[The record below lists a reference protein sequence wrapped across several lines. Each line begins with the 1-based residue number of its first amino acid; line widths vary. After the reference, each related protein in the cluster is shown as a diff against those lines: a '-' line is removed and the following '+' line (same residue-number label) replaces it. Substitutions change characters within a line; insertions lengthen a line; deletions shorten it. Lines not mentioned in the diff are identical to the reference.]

1 MRVRMTIEI
10 PDSDVR
16 TVVEELKKI
25 EKLVEQ
31 FPEVKW
37 TVMTDD
43 HMMLDP
49 EVKAA
54 IERLAEHKKRDREV
68 KVAIERPKNRDR
80 EVALTIERPKNR
92 DREVALTIERPHKKR
107 RSVAAD
113 KKKGPKGPKV

>member
-10 PDSDVR
+10 PDSDVQ

-54 IERLAEHKKRDREV
+54 IER
-68 KVAIERPKNRDR
+68 
-80 EVALTIERPKNR
+80 PKNR

-107 RSVAAD
+107 RSVAAG